1 MRGVGGVGLA
11 VDPTNEERVT
21 FYAKYGFVRVEE
33 QSLRMFLPLA
43 SLRFALLCFAE
54 TAFG

>member
-21 FYAKYGFVRVEE
+21 FYVKYGFVRVEE
-33 QSLRMFLPLA
+33 PSFRMFLPLA
-43 SLRFALLCFAE
+43 SLCFAE